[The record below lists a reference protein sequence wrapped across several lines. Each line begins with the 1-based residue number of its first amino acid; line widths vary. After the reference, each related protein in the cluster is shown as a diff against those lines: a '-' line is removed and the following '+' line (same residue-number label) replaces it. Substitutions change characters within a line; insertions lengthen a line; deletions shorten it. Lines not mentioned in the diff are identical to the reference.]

1 MTQRVGGKLQSSIGD
16 AGSEIYMKKLKL
28 GFYFT
33 SCAEIISKWRIKI
46 NVNDKTRKV
55 IRKQLG
61 RISSCYLNRKIY

>member
-28 GFYFT
+28 GFYYT
-33 SCAEIISKWRIKI
+33 SCAEIISRWRINI

-55 IRKQLG
+55 LESNLEEYHHVI
-61 RISSCYLNRKIY
+61 